1 MTSQTRSPSTHDTE
15 LAALR
20 RGHGRRHHG
29 DQFMYF
35 TIRAVAEMLEVSPRT
50 VRRWIDKELLIA
62 HRIAGVV
69 RIAEGDFRAFLAAH
83 RDN

>member
-1 MTSQTRSPSTHDTE
+1 MMATPAVSGSARSGRLRSNWTSHD
-15 LAALR
+15 
-20 RGHGRRHHG
+20 
-29 DQFMYF
+29 
-35 TIRAVAEMLEVSPRT
+35 RT
-50 VRRWIDKELLIA
+50 VRRWIEKELLIA

>member
-1 MTSQTRSPSTHDTE
+1 MKSRTRFPSASETDK
-15 LAALR
+15 ASFS
-20 RGHGRRHHG
+20 HGPGG
-29 DQFMYF
+29 DPGDERFS
-35 TIRAVAEMLEVSPRT
+35 TIRAIAEQLDVCDRT
-50 VRRWIDKELLIA
+50 VGRWIDKKLLIA